1 MKFLFL
7 TQYFAPE
14 ASAAP
19 IRLAAIIRQLR
30 RLGHDV
36 EVVTAMPN
44 YPLGRIFAGYRGKVY
59 TYEIWEGVRVH
70 RVWLYAAV
78 GKGWRRYLNYLT
90 FTLMSILGLVKAG
103 KADCLFIESPPL
115 SLSVPGFFYSRLR
128 NVPFVFYVADLWP
141 DAVLDNLELNK
152 EGVALRFARAL
163 ERWSYRKADFVCA
176 VTEGV
181 LSELKSRNVLPSK
194 LLFLPNGVD
203 LDQFSPMAPDCAL
216 RRELGL
222 QDKEIILYAGTH
234 GYAHGMERI
243 LRAAGVLQERCPQFQ
258 FVFVGDGSA
267 KPAMLRQAKQLGL
280 RNVSFLN
287 PVSPEQVRRL
297 FSIALCGIV
306 SLNDSSISQH
316 TRPVKSLAAMGC
328 GKPVVY
334 IGPGE
339 GGRLV
344 KKANA
349 GLVLEEGD
357 PEAIAEAI
365 GQLSGNPELAA
376 ILGQNGRRFIEENLS
391 WPLLVDKWFRDLASG
406 RMRLSQTQQEP
417 QLETVKS

>member
-1 MKFLFL
+1 LKVLFL

-14 ASAAP
+14 TGAAP

-44 YPLGRIFAGYRGKVY
+44 YPVGRIFDAYRGKFY
-59 TYEIWEGVRVH
+59 TCEIWEGVRVH

-78 GKGWRRYLNYLT
+78 GKGWRRYLNYFT
-90 FTLMSILGLVKAG
+90 FTLMSLLGIFNAG
-103 KADCLFIESPPL
+103 KADCLFVESPPL
-115 SLSVPGFFYSRLR
+115 SLSVPAFFYSRLR

-141 DAVLDNLELNK
+141 DAVRDNLGLN
-152 EGVALRFARAL
+152 GGGSALRFVRAL
-163 ERWSYRKADFVCA
+163 ERWSYRKADYVCA
-176 VTEGV
+176 VTEGI
-181 LSELKSRNVLPSK
+181 LSELKRRNVPQGK

-203 LDQFSPMAPDCAL
+203 LNQFAPMAPDDVL
-216 RRELGL
+216 RHELGL
-222 QDKEIILYAGTH
+222 QNKEIVLYAGTH

-243 LRAAGVLQERCPQFQ
+243 LRAAKVLQQQRPQCH

-267 KPAMLRQAKQLGL
+267 KRAMIRHANELGIH
-280 RNVSFLN
+280 NVSFLD
-287 PVSPEQVRRL
+287 PVPPDEVRRL

-306 SLNDSSISQH
+306 SLNESSISQH
-316 TRPVKSLAAMGC
+316 TRPVKSLTAMSC

-344 KKANA
+344 KNGNA
-349 GLVLEEGD
+349 GFVLERGD
-357 PEAIAEAI
+357 PNAIAEAI
-365 GQLSGNPELAA
+365 CQLATDPELAA
-376 ILGQNGRRFIEENLS
+376 TLGQNGRKFIEENLP
-391 WPLLVDKWFRDLASG
+391 WPLLVSRWFQDLSG
-406 RMRLSQTQQEP
+406 RIRLSQTEAQH
-417 QLETVKS
+417 QLEAAKS